1 VNSEIMNLKS
11 DLNKI
16 QNSLAWKTLRKIDKL
31 TGKGSD

>member
-1 VNSEIMNLKS
+1 MTVMKTDLKS

-16 QNSLAWKTLRKIDKL
+16 QNSLAWKTIRKINTL